1 MTEIKGISVDEW
13 KKKICEETERLRPQL
28 IQLSHSIHDEP
39 EIGFQEFKSSAK
51 ICDFLEKQG
60 FETERGYCDLPTSF
74 KAVKKG
80 SGKGPVVAFLA
91 EYDALKD
98 IGHAC
103 GHHMQGPSV
112 IGAALALKDTCK
124 EQSYKIVVYG
134 TPAEETIGGK
144 IIMQEKG
151 CFQDID
157 IALMM
162 HAAPTTCVDLRCM
175 ALECFYVNFHG
186 VESHAA
192 MSPDKGKSAFDAAL
206 LSFQGIEFLREH
218 VKEDSRMHYT
228 VLDAGGPSN
237 IVPGRTRAEYTLRSY
252 STDYLEN
259 VIVPRFYDIIKGAC
273 LMTGT
278 TYDIERSYPFKA
290 KIPCITLNDLI
301 MENARQ
307 FDAPQITG
315 PREKTG
321 STDFG
326 NVMYDVPG
334 CCIRTAF
341 VPEGTSAHSKEY
353 LDAGKTDKA
362 HAALRSG
369 SEILAGTCVDI
380 LENPELLQKIKEE
393 FQERKKKEQLMK

>member
-1 MTEIKGISVDEW
+1 MKKEHIKHALEAYLPELTAMADQIYDLAEPGMEEFQSSKLLADYLQNHGFTVEMGIA
-13 KKKICEETERLRPQL
+13 
-28 IQLSHSIHDEP
+28 
-39 EIGFQEFKSSAK
+39 G
-51 ICDFLEKQG
+51 
-60 FETERGYCDLPTSF
+60 LPTAFRAVYEQGEGGPSF
-74 KAVKKG
+74 G
-80 SGKGPVVAFLA
+80 FLA
-91 EYDALKD
+91 EYDSLKD

-112 IGAALALKDTCK
+112 IGATLALKDICK

-192 MSPDKGKSAFDAAL
+192 MGPDKGKSAFDATL

-301 MENARQ
+301 MENAGQ

>member
-1 MTEIKGISVDEW
+1 MKKEHIKHALEAYLPELTAMADQIYDLAEPGMEEFQSSKLLADYLQNHGFTVEMGIA
-13 KKKICEETERLRPQL
+13 
-28 IQLSHSIHDEP
+28 
-39 EIGFQEFKSSAK
+39 G
-51 ICDFLEKQG
+51 
-60 FETERGYCDLPTSF
+60 LPTAFRAVYEQGEGGPSF
-74 KAVKKG
+74 G
-80 SGKGPVVAFLA
+80 FLA

-112 IGAALALKDTCK
+112 IGAALALKDICK

-301 MENARQ
+301 MENAGQ

-341 VPEGTSAHSKEY
+341 VPEGTSAHSREY

>member
-1 MTEIKGISVDEW
+1 MKKEHIKHALEAYLPELTAMADQIYDLAEPGMEEFQSSKLLADYLQNHGFTVEMGIA
-13 KKKICEETERLRPQL
+13 
-28 IQLSHSIHDEP
+28 
-39 EIGFQEFKSSAK
+39 G
-51 ICDFLEKQG
+51 
-60 FETERGYCDLPTSF
+60 LPTAFRAVYEQGEGGPSF
-74 KAVKKG
+74 G
-80 SGKGPVVAFLA
+80 FLA

-112 IGAALALKDTCK
+112 IGAALALKDICK

-301 MENARQ
+301 MENAGQ

-369 SEILAGTCVDI
+369 SEILAGTCADI

>member
-1 MTEIKGISVDEW
+1 MKKEHIKHALEAYLPELTAMADQIYDLAEPGMEEFQSSKLLADYLQNHGFTVEMGIA
-13 KKKICEETERLRPQL
+13 
-28 IQLSHSIHDEP
+28 
-39 EIGFQEFKSSAK
+39 G
-51 ICDFLEKQG
+51 
-60 FETERGYCDLPTSF
+60 LPTAFRAVYEQGEGGPSF
-74 KAVKKG
+74 G
-80 SGKGPVVAFLA
+80 FLA

-112 IGAALALKDTCK
+112 IGAALALKDICK

-252 STDYLEN
+252 STDYLEK

-301 MENARQ
+301 MENAGQ

-334 CCIRTAF
+334 CCIRIAF

>member
-1 MTEIKGISVDEW
+1 MKKEHITYALEAYLPELTAMADQIYDLAEPGMEEFQSSKLLADYLQNHGFTVEMGIA
-13 KKKICEETERLRPQL
+13 
-28 IQLSHSIHDEP
+28 
-39 EIGFQEFKSSAK
+39 G
-51 ICDFLEKQG
+51 
-60 FETERGYCDLPTSF
+60 LPTAFRAVYEQGEGGPSF
-74 KAVKKG
+74 G
-80 SGKGPVVAFLA
+80 FLA

-112 IGAALALKDTCK
+112 IGAALALKDICK

-301 MENARQ
+301 MENAGQ

>member
-1 MTEIKGISVDEW
+1 MKTEQIRQALTAYLPELTAMADQIYDLAEPGMEEFQSSKLLAEYLQNHGFTVEMGIA
-13 KKKICEETERLRPQL
+13 
-28 IQLSHSIHDEP
+28 
-39 EIGFQEFKSSAK
+39 G
-51 ICDFLEKQG
+51 
-60 FETERGYCDLPTSF
+60 LPTAFRAVYEQGEGGPSF
-74 KAVKKG
+74 G
-80 SGKGPVVAFLA
+80 FLA
-91 EYDALKD
+91 EYDALKN

-103 GHHMQGPSV
+103 GHHMQGPSI
-112 IGAALALKDTCK
+112 IGAALALRDTCK

-151 CFQDID
+151 CFKDID

-162 HAAPTTCVDLRCM
+162 HAAPSTCVDLRCM

-301 MENARQ
+301 MENAGQ

>member
-1 MTEIKGISVDEW
+1 MKKEHIKHALEAYLPELTAMADQIYDLAEPGMEEFQSSKLLADYLQNHGFTVEMGIA
-13 KKKICEETERLRPQL
+13 
-28 IQLSHSIHDEP
+28 
-39 EIGFQEFKSSAK
+39 G
-51 ICDFLEKQG
+51 
-60 FETERGYCDLPTSF
+60 LPTAFRAVYEQGEGGPSF
-74 KAVKKG
+74 G
-80 SGKGPVVAFLA
+80 FLA

-112 IGAALALKDTCK
+112 IGAALALKDICK

-301 MENARQ
+301 MENAGQ

-380 LENPELLQKIKEE
+380 LENPELLQKIREE

>member
-1 MTEIKGISVDEW
+1 MKKEHIKYALEAYLPELTAMADQIYDLAEPGMEEFQSSKLLADYLQNHGFTVEMGIA
-13 KKKICEETERLRPQL
+13 
-28 IQLSHSIHDEP
+28 
-39 EIGFQEFKSSAK
+39 G
-51 ICDFLEKQG
+51 
-60 FETERGYCDLPTSF
+60 LPTAFRAVYEQGEGGPSF
-74 KAVKKG
+74 G
-80 SGKGPVVAFLA
+80 FLA

-301 MENARQ
+301 MENAGQ

>member
-1 MTEIKGISVDEW
+1 MKKEHIKHALEAYLPELTAMADQIYDLAEPGMEEFQSSKLLADYLQNHGFTVEMGIA
-13 KKKICEETERLRPQL
+13 
-28 IQLSHSIHDEP
+28 
-39 EIGFQEFKSSAK
+39 G
-51 ICDFLEKQG
+51 
-60 FETERGYCDLPTSF
+60 LPTAFRAVYEQGEGGPSF
-74 KAVKKG
+74 G
-80 SGKGPVVAFLA
+80 FLA

-112 IGAALALKDTCK
+112 IGATLALKDICK

-301 MENARQ
+301 MENAGQ

>member
-1 MTEIKGISVDEW
+1 MKKEHIKHALEAYLPELTAMADQIYDLAEPGMEEFQSSKLLADYLQNHGFTVEMGIA
-13 KKKICEETERLRPQL
+13 
-28 IQLSHSIHDEP
+28 
-39 EIGFQEFKSSAK
+39 G
-51 ICDFLEKQG
+51 
-60 FETERGYCDLPTSF
+60 LPTAFRAVYEQGEGGPSF
-74 KAVKKG
+74 G
-80 SGKGPVVAFLA
+80 FLA

-112 IGAALALKDTCK
+112 IGAALALKDICK

-301 MENARQ
+301 MENAGQ

-341 VPEGTSAHSKEY
+341 VPGGTSAHSKEY

>member
-1 MTEIKGISVDEW
+1 MKKEHIKHALEAYLPELTAMADQIYDLAEPGMEEFQSSKLLADYLQNHGFAVEMGIA
-13 KKKICEETERLRPQL
+13 
-28 IQLSHSIHDEP
+28 
-39 EIGFQEFKSSAK
+39 G
-51 ICDFLEKQG
+51 
-60 FETERGYCDLPTSF
+60 LPTAFRAVYEQGEGGPSF
-74 KAVKKG
+74 G
-80 SGKGPVVAFLA
+80 FLA

-112 IGAALALKDTCK
+112 IGAALALKDICK

-252 STDYLEN
+252 NTDYLEN

-301 MENARQ
+301 MENAGQ

-362 HAALRSG
+362 HAALRSA

>member
-1 MTEIKGISVDEW
+1 MKKEHIKHALEAYLPELTAMADQIYDLAEPGMEEFQSSKLLADYLQNHGLTVEMGIA
-13 KKKICEETERLRPQL
+13 
-28 IQLSHSIHDEP
+28 
-39 EIGFQEFKSSAK
+39 G
-51 ICDFLEKQG
+51 
-60 FETERGYCDLPTSF
+60 LPTAFRAVYEQGEGGPSF
-74 KAVKKG
+74 G
-80 SGKGPVVAFLA
+80 FLA

-112 IGAALALKDTCK
+112 IGAALALKDICK

-162 HAAPTTCVDLRCM
+162 HAAPATCVDLRCM

-237 IVPGRTRAEYTLRSY
+237 IVQGRTRAEYTLRSY

-301 MENARQ
+301 MENAGQ

-393 FQERKKKEQLMK
+393 FQERKKKEKLMK

>member
-1 MTEIKGISVDEW
+1 MKKEHIKHALEAYLPELTAMADQIYDLAEPGMEEFQASKLLADYLQNHGFTVEMGIA
-13 KKKICEETERLRPQL
+13 
-28 IQLSHSIHDEP
+28 
-39 EIGFQEFKSSAK
+39 G
-51 ICDFLEKQG
+51 
-60 FETERGYCDLPTSF
+60 LPTAFRAVYEQGEGGPSF
-74 KAVKKG
+74 G
-80 SGKGPVVAFLA
+80 FLA

-112 IGAALALKDTCK
+112 IGAALALKDICK

-252 STDYLEN
+252 STDYLEK

>member
-1 MTEIKGISVDEW
+1 MKTEQIRQALTAYLPELTAMADQIYDLAEPGMEEFQSSKLLAEYLQNHGFTVEMGIA
-13 KKKICEETERLRPQL
+13 
-28 IQLSHSIHDEP
+28 
-39 EIGFQEFKSSAK
+39 G
-51 ICDFLEKQG
+51 
-60 FETERGYCDLPTSF
+60 LPTAFRAVYEQGEGGPSF
-74 KAVKKG
+74 G
-80 SGKGPVVAFLA
+80 FLA
-91 EYDALKD
+91 EYDALKN

-103 GHHMQGPSV
+103 GHHMQGPSI
-112 IGAALALKDTCK
+112 IGAALALRDTCK

-151 CFQDID
+151 CFKDID

-162 HAAPTTCVDLRCM
+162 HAAPSTCVDLRCM

-301 MENARQ
+301 MENAGQ

-315 PREKTG
+315 PRDKTG

>member
-1 MTEIKGISVDEW
+1 MKKEHIKHALEAYLPEMTAMADQIYDLAEPGMEEFQSSKLLADYLQNHGFTVEMGIA
-13 KKKICEETERLRPQL
+13 
-28 IQLSHSIHDEP
+28 
-39 EIGFQEFKSSAK
+39 G
-51 ICDFLEKQG
+51 
-60 FETERGYCDLPTSF
+60 LPTAFRAVYEQGEGGPSF
-74 KAVKKG
+74 G
-80 SGKGPVVAFLA
+80 FLA

-112 IGAALALKDTCK
+112 IGAALALKDICK

-252 STDYLEN
+252 STDYLEK

-301 MENARQ
+301 MENAGQ

-393 FQERKKKEQLMK
+393 FQERKKKEKLMK

>member
-1 MTEIKGISVDEW
+1 MKKEHIKHALEAYLPELTAMADQIYDLAEPGMEEFQSSKLLADYLQNHGFTVEMGIA
-13 KKKICEETERLRPQL
+13 
-28 IQLSHSIHDEP
+28 
-39 EIGFQEFKSSAK
+39 G
-51 ICDFLEKQG
+51 
-60 FETERGYCDLPTSF
+60 LPTAFRAVYEQGEGGPSF
-74 KAVKKG
+74 G
-80 SGKGPVVAFLA
+80 FLA

-112 IGAALALKDTCK
+112 IGAALALKDICK

-162 HAAPTTCVDLRCM
+162 HAAPATCVDLRCM

-237 IVPGRTRAEYTLRSY
+237 IVQGRTRAEYTLRSY

-301 MENARQ
+301 MENAGQ

-353 LDAGKTDKA
+353 LNAGKTDKA

-380 LENPELLQKIKEE
+380 LENPELLQKIKDE

>member
-1 MTEIKGISVDEW
+1 MKKEHIKHALEAYLPELTAMADQIYDLAEPGMEEFQSSKLLADYLQNHGFTVEMGIA
-13 KKKICEETERLRPQL
+13 
-28 IQLSHSIHDEP
+28 
-39 EIGFQEFKSSAK
+39 G
-51 ICDFLEKQG
+51 
-60 FETERGYCDLPTSF
+60 LPTAFRAVYEQGDGGPSF
-74 KAVKKG
+74 G
-80 SGKGPVVAFLA
+80 FLA

-112 IGAALALKDTCK
+112 IGAALALKDICK

-301 MENARQ
+301 MENAGQ

>member
-1 MTEIKGISVDEW
+1 MKKEHIKHALEAYLPEMTAMADQIYDLAEPGMEEFQSSKLLADYLQNHGFTVEMGIA
-13 KKKICEETERLRPQL
+13 
-28 IQLSHSIHDEP
+28 
-39 EIGFQEFKSSAK
+39 G
-51 ICDFLEKQG
+51 
-60 FETERGYCDLPTSF
+60 LPTAFRAVYEQGEGGPSF
-74 KAVKKG
+74 G
-80 SGKGPVVAFLA
+80 FLA

-112 IGAALALKDTCK
+112 IGAALALKDICK

-301 MENARQ
+301 MENAGQ

-380 LENPELLQKIKEE
+380 LENPEFLQKIKEE

>member
-1 MTEIKGISVDEW
+1 MKTEQIRQALTAYLPELTAMADQIYDLAEPGMDEFQSSKLLAEYLQNHGFTVEMGIA
-13 KKKICEETERLRPQL
+13 
-28 IQLSHSIHDEP
+28 
-39 EIGFQEFKSSAK
+39 G
-51 ICDFLEKQG
+51 
-60 FETERGYCDLPTSF
+60 LPTAFRAVYEQGEGGPSF
-74 KAVKKG
+74 G
-80 SGKGPVVAFLA
+80 FLA
-91 EYDALKD
+91 EYDALKN

-103 GHHMQGPSV
+103 GHHMQGPSI
-112 IGAALALKDTCK
+112 IGAALALRDTCK

-151 CFQDID
+151 CFKDID

-162 HAAPTTCVDLRCM
+162 HAAPSTCVDLRCM

-301 MENARQ
+301 MENAGQ

>member
-1 MTEIKGISVDEW
+1 MKKEHIKHALEAYLPELTAMADQIYDLAEPGMEEFQSSKLLADYLQNHGFTVEMGIA
-13 KKKICEETERLRPQL
+13 
-28 IQLSHSIHDEP
+28 
-39 EIGFQEFKSSAK
+39 G
-51 ICDFLEKQG
+51 
-60 FETERGYCDLPTSF
+60 LPTAFRAVYEQGEGGPSF
-74 KAVKKG
+74 G
-80 SGKGPVVAFLA
+80 FLA

-112 IGAALALKDTCK
+112 IGAALALKDICK

-237 IVPGRTRAEYTLRSY
+237 IVQGRTRAEYTLRSY

-301 MENARQ
+301 MENAGQ

-380 LENPELLQKIKEE
+380 LENPELLQRIREE

>member
-1 MTEIKGISVDEW
+1 MKKEHIKHALEAYLPELTAMADQIYDLAEPGMEEFQSSKLLADYLQNHGFTVEMGIA
-13 KKKICEETERLRPQL
+13 
-28 IQLSHSIHDEP
+28 
-39 EIGFQEFKSSAK
+39 G
-51 ICDFLEKQG
+51 
-60 FETERGYCDLPTSF
+60 LPTAFRAVYEQGEGGPSF
-74 KAVKKG
+74 G
-80 SGKGPVVAFLA
+80 FLA

-112 IGAALALKDTCK
+112 IGAALALKDICK
-124 EQSYKIVVYG
+124 DQSYKIVVYG

-301 MENARQ
+301 MENAGQ

>member
-1 MTEIKGISVDEW
+1 MKKEHIKHALEAYLPELTAMADQIYDLAEPGMEEFQSSKLLADYLQNHGFTVEMGIA
-13 KKKICEETERLRPQL
+13 
-28 IQLSHSIHDEP
+28 
-39 EIGFQEFKSSAK
+39 G
-51 ICDFLEKQG
+51 
-60 FETERGYCDLPTSF
+60 LPTAFRAVYEQGEGGPSF
-74 KAVKKG
+74 G
-80 SGKGPVVAFLA
+80 FLA

-112 IGAALALKDTCK
+112 IGAALALKDICK

-206 LSFQGIEFLREH
+206 LSFHGIEFLREH

-301 MENARQ
+301 MENAGQ